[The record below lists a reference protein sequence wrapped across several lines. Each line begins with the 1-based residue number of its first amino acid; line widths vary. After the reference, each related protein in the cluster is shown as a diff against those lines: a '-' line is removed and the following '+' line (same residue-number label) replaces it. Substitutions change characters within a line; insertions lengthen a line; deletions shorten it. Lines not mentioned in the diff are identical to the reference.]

1 MTLLEIRKFGDP
13 ILRSPALPVSDFDD
27 RLAALAADMRETM
40 LAAPGVGLA
49 APQVGVPRRLFT
61 FESGEESGAYVN
73 PDIVWRSDETQEGE
87 EGCLSV
93 PGLYFPVVR
102 AMSVRVR
109 TQGLDGTP
117 IERDAEG
124 FLARIFQHEIDHL
137 DGVLFVDRLD
147 ADRRRE
153 AMRILREAELG
164 LKAAPSSDPARAL

>member
-1 MTLLEIRKFGDP
+1 MALLEIRRFGDP
-13 ILRSPALPVSDFDD
+13 ILRSPALAVAEFDD
-27 RLAALAADMRETM
+27 HLATLAENMRETM

-61 FESGEESGAYVN
+61 FDSGEESGAFAN
-73 PDIVWRSDETQEGE
+73 PEIVWRSEEKQEGE

-102 AMSVRVR
+102 AMGVRVR
-109 TQGLDGTP
+109 AQQVDGAP
-117 IERDAEG
+117 VEREAEG

-147 ADRRRE
+147 RELRRE
-153 AMRILREAELG
+153 AMKILRESELG
-164 LKAAPSSDPARAL
+164 LGSRPPGDPARAL